1 MEKGLGLIWRHL
13 TGTAASA
20 VQQSTTAAYLQ
31 QYPFNDTG
39 GVRGL
44 TLTVQKGMPE
54 TSGTI
59 VPFTYA
65 GCKITD
71 FELTCKVGD
80 FASIDLTID
89 GMKGESTGLGYA
101 SPSYPTGNK
110 IMHFGEGAV
119 LLGGTPTTTAGVC
132 AIAGGTAPTG
142 FVSEV
147 SIKGTR
153 KMNTKRV
160 NIGQNSKGE
169 QLEND
174 LYDLAGSVTIEFANL
189 GDYKNAE
196 LADTQ
201 QALQISFTDP
211 TAIATTYYP
220 FTQFI
225 IPNAVFDDCPTTAA
239 DMDVVKAKCSFEA
252 LYDGTD
258 PTFEIDYM
266 SSDTTP

>member
-169 QLEND
+169 QLEQT
-174 LYDLAGSVTIEFANL
+174 S
-189 GDYKNAE
+189 
-196 LADTQ
+196 
-201 QALQISFTDP
+201 
-211 TAIATTYYP
+211 TTWP
-220 FTQFI
+220 GRSPSSSPIWGITRTPSSP
-225 IPNAVFDDCPTTAA
+225 IPSRRCRSASPIRQPSRRCTTRSRSSSSRTPCSTTAPRRR
-239 DMDVVKAKCSFEA
+239 
-252 LYDGTD
+252 
-258 PTFEIDYM
+258 PTWTW
-266 SSDTTP
+266 SRPSAASRLCTTGRIRRSRSTT